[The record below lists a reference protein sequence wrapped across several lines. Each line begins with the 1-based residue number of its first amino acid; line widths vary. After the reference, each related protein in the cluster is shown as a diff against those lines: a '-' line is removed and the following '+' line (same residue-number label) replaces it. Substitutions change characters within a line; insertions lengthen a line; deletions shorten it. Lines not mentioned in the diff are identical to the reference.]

1 MRLPPPRP
9 RMKPMP
15 GATSRDAVWPAGS
28 ADQPAA
34 STFNLIVSQINLV
47 LDCKKARGSCVKPWS
62 ALVEFSQTGGM
73 VRAAGVEPTTFGFGD
88 RRSIQLSYARKFDAI
103 KLRLD
108 WVWPI
113 ITGGLFKN
121 GSPSSN

>member
-1 MRLPPPRP
+1 
-9 RMKPMP
+9 
-15 GATSRDAVWPAGS
+15 
-28 ADQPAA
+28 
-34 STFNLIVSQINLV
+34 
-47 LDCKKARGSCVKPWS
+47 
-62 ALVEFSQTGGM
+62 
-73 VRAAGVEPTTFGFGD
+73 
-88 RRSIQLSYARKFDAI
+88 LSYARKFDAI